1 MTLITISATVL
12 FVMEIV
18 LEFNNETNI
27 LINKGL
33 VDLVLT
39 LC

>member
-33 VDLVLT
+33 IDLVLT